1 MPFSFS
7 ITIFIVMCYNKRKKL
22 GDTMHDDYYF
32 MNKAYKEALKAL
44 NEDEVPVGAIIV
56 KDDKI
61 IARAHNKKEHSN
73 IATAHAEILAINK
86 ANKKLNTWH
95 LDNCVMYV
103 TLEPCVM
110 CVGAI
115 IQSRIKKVV
124 YGAKSYQDG
133 AIESAIKIIEPT
145 GFNHYPETLFLNN
158 TENCS
163 KIITHYFKS
172 KR

>member
-1 MPFSFS
+1 MF
-7 ITIFIVMCYNKRKKL
+7 
-22 GDTMHDDYYF
+22 DDYYY

-44 NEDEVPVGAIIV
+44 KEDEVPVGAIIV
-56 KDDKI
+56 KDNKI
-61 IARAHNKKEHSN
+61 IAKAYNKKEHTN
-73 IATAHAEILAINK
+73 LATAHAEILAINK
-86 ANKKLNTWH
+86 ANKKLKSWH
-95 LDNCVMYV
+95 LDDCIMYV

-133 AIESAIKIIEPT
+133 AIESAIKIFET
-145 GFNHYPETLFLNN
+145 KGFNHYPETQFLNDVN
-158 TENCS
+158 YCS
-163 KIITHYFKS
+163 KIITDYFKS